1 MNNFTISRTF
11 DAPRRLVFN
20 CWVEPRHFEKW
31 GLAPAG
37 CTCRLLHAD
46 VRPGGYYH
54 IHQIGPDGKQIYCK
68 CEFRQVSPIERL
80 VFVVSI
86 CDENGETVKN
96 PFVPDWPQ
104 RLLTTVTFEDDGSGT
119 KVTALWETLEDATAA
134 EIAFFVKNL
143 EIGHQGWSETFVRL
157 QETIDQLS
165 PVA

>member
-11 DAPRRLVFN
+11 DAPRRLVFD
-20 CWVEPRHFEKW
+20 CWVEPQRFEKW

-54 IHQIGPDGKQIYCK
+54 ILQEGPNGRQIHCK
-68 CEFRQVSPIERL
+68 VEFRQISPIDQL

-86 CDENGETVKN
+86 CDEKGEVVKN
-96 PFVPDWPQ
+96 PFFPEWPA

-119 KVTALWETLEDATAA
+119 KVTVFWELLEASAA
-134 EIAFFVKNL
+134 EAAFFMQNL
-143 EIGHQGWSETFVRL
+143 EIGREGWSQTFDRL
-157 QETIDQLS
+157 RKTIEELE
-165 PVA
+165 PVP